1 MKKLLALSVAL
12 ALGGCASMP
21 AMQKVVHRPQAHV
34 VAPAALPAPVAK
46 PTITVVPA
54 TPVPPATFKMR
65 WSQRVGKLRNIPLFH
80 HKKEN

>member
-1 MKKLLALSVAL
+1 MKKLLALSIAL

-21 AMQKVVHRPQAHV
+21 ALQKVAHHPKA
-34 VAPAALPAPVAK
+34 VAPAPVVSPAPTV
-46 PTITVVPA
+46 TVVPA
-54 TPVPPATFKMR
+54 APVPPATFKMR